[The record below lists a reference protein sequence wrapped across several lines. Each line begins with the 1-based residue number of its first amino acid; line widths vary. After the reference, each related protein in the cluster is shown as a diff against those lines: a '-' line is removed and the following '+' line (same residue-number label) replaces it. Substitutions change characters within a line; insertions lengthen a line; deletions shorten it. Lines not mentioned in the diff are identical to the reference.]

1 LIRKRQKTDP
11 LAAMAASNP
20 VSTEALAAE
29 IGKPEMEAAQTRA
42 LERGRIPS
50 RPVPPGDRFAIEP
63 ERSRGVVFGL
73 AFGFAAVFVLAAVL
87 LLGSSL
93 GGPGGGRPEF
103 AAAAIRV
110 AEANPRL
117 LVTAPDWK
125 IVRADEFEA
134 DTGELIFSNG
144 ESHFD
149 VHWYPANMYEVYL
162 RDRSDVSAS
171 EQGELLGQRATTV
184 EYSPEEY
191 ATMLAPQGNVFIE
204 VRGRLGSRSAYEQIL
219 HSLRPVDVETWLSA
233 MPEATVRPQD
243 RSLEV
248 DQMLRGIP
256 LPPGF
261 DPGVLQHENSISDR
275 SSLAVKVGNAVA
287 CGWVASWIAARR
299 HGDAAAAERA
309 IEAIA
314 GAPDW
319 PIVQETKSPWF
330 SNYAAVV
337 RQLRAGQLDR
347 GPAGYEV
354 RGDGRTFGVGPAW
367 KLALGCEGTWH
378 REVDSLPEGGP

>member
-1 LIRKRQKTDP
+1 LSRKRQKPDP
-11 LAAMAASNP
+11 LAVMAANNP
-20 VSTEALAAE
+20 VSAVALAAE
-29 IGKPEMEAAQTRA
+29 IGEPEMEAAQARA
-42 LERGRIPS
+42 LELGRIPS
-50 RPVPPGDRFAIEP
+50 RPVPPGGRFAVKP
-63 ERSRGVVFGL
+63 ERSRGIIFGL
-73 AFGFAAVFVLAAVL
+73 AFGSAAVVVFSALL

-93 GGPGGGRPEF
+93 DRPGGGRPAF

-125 IVRADEFEA
+125 IVRADEFEPN
-134 DTGELIFSNG
+134 TGELVFSDG
-144 ESHFD
+144 ENHLD
-149 VHWYPANMYEVYL
+149 VHWYPANMYGMYL
-162 RDRSDVSAS
+162 RDRAEVGVS
-171 EQGELLGQRATTV
+171 EQGELLGQPATTV

-204 VRGRLGSRSAYEQIL
+204 LRGHLGSRSAYEEIL

-233 MPEATVRPQD
+233 MPAATVRPQD

-261 DPGVLQHENSISDR
+261 DPAVLQNENSISDR

-287 CGWVASWIAARR
+287 CGWVDSWIAARR
-299 HGDAAAAERA
+299 DGDDVGAERA

-319 PIVQETKSPWF
+319 PIVLETKSPWF
-330 SNYAAVV
+330 SNYATVV
-337 RQLRAGQLDR
+337 RQLQGGQLDR

-354 RGDGRTFGVGPAW
+354 RSNGSTFAVGPAW
-367 KLALGCEGTWH
+367 KLALGCGGTWH
-378 REVDSLPEGGP
+378 REVGGSPDGSP

>member
-1 LIRKRQKTDP
+1 LIRKRQRTDP

-20 VSTEALAAE
+20 VSAVALAAE
-29 IGKPEMEAAQTRA
+29 ISKPEMEAAQARA
-42 LERGRIPS
+42 LELGRIPS

-63 ERSRGVVFGL
+63 ARSRGVILGL
-73 AFGFAAVFVLAAVL
+73 AFGFAAVFVLTALL

-93 GGPGGGRPEF
+93 GGPGGDRPEF

-125 IVRADEFEA
+125 IVRADEFEP
-134 DTGELIFSNG
+134 DTGELVFSNG
-144 ESHFD
+144 ENHFD
-149 VHWYPANMYEVYL
+149 VHWYPASMYGVYL
-162 RDRSDVSAS
+162 RDRAEVGASA
-171 EQGELLGQRATTV
+171 QGELLGQRATTV

-204 VRGRLGSRSAYEQIL
+204 VRGRLGSRSAYEEIL
-219 HSLRPVDVETWLSA
+219 HSLQTVDVETWLSA
-233 MPEATVRPQD
+233 MPAATVRPQD

-261 DPGVLQHENSISDR
+261 NPAVLGNENSISDR

-287 CGWVASWIAARR
+287 CSWVDSWIAARR
-299 HGDAAAAERA
+299 SGDDAGAERA

-319 PIVQETKSPWF
+319 PIVLEIKSPWF
-330 SNYAAVV
+330 SNYATVV

-354 RGDGRTFGVGPAW
+354 RDDGRTFGVGPGW
-367 KLALGCEGTWH
+367 KLVLGCGGTWH